1 MISNG
6 EDGLQRKLV
15 GNFNIFEFPGGG
27 WGPDPRPDPQSL
39 DTCMALAFLDYFDL
53 PKTRALNDNKKGKCS
68 NFKAKRYGIFLTN
81 HI

>member
-1 MISNG
+1 M
-6 EDGLQRKLV
+6 KLV
-15 GNFNIFEFPGGG
+15 GNFNLFEFPGGG

-39 DTCMALAFLDYFDL
+39 DTCMALAFFLTIL
-53 PKTRALNDNKKGKCS
+53 ISLKTRALNDNKKGKCS

>member
-1 MISNG
+1 MVRMVSKGNWSVI
-6 EDGLQRKLV
+6 

-53 PKTRALNDNKKGKCS
+53 PKNKS
-68 NFKAKRYGIFLTN
+68 SE
-81 HI
+81 